1 MGRNTGDAPNLKQ
14 IQAVLFEIA
23 ALINRDLDLADFYQ
37 SIHHLVGVLMPA
49 DNLYIAIREPD
60 SDNIWFPY
68 HVDEMDPRPEP
79 RSLEQLSDVESS
91 HPTDYVFRTGLPKL
105 LLMHEQENLGLRYD
119 AGTLSIA
126 WLGVPLKNLQ
136 QETFGVIA
144 VQVYHG
150 DWVYGEQERDLL
162 VYVSQHISA
171 VLEIKWKN
179 LALAKANH
187 ELRRANESLEAKV
200 AERTLRLESAVTS
213 LAEKHRLLKDS
224 QAELLEQAHAAGMAD
239 IAASVLHN
247 IGNLL
252 NNAFVAATHIHEVP
266 IPEWIQKI
274 DKLVA
279 LMSQEQMLVADHPKH
294 ASVTGYFR
302 TLTQTMTEN
311 KRRFEGEI
319 EDLNQSLR
327 LIRQLTESQ
336 IAVTH
341 NDTFYAQTSFQQIV
355 TRVLTVFSTR
365 IESISARTELVFADT
380 DQETLPAYTLKRA
393 LSYIIENALDAIS
406 ACEAPVLT
414 IRIQRVGDGTRLII
428 EDNGHGVDP
437 EHLAAV
443 FRLGFSTKG
452 RHGFGLHYA
461 ANALRS
467 VGAKLS
473 FESQRRQG
481 SRVTI
486 QLPRYAEAATEENH
500 NPPPA

>member
-1 MGRNTGDAPNLKQ
+1 MGRNTGESPSPKQ
-14 IQAVLFEIA
+14 IQAVLFEMA

-37 SIHHLVGVLMPA
+37 SIHHLVGELMPA

-60 SDNIWFPY
+60 SDNISFPY
-68 HVDEMDPRPEP
+68 HVDEMDPRPAP

-105 LLMHEQENLGLRYD
+105 LLMHEQKTLGFRYD

-187 ELRRANESLEAKV
+187 ELRLANESLEAKV
-200 AERTLRLESAVTS
+200 AERTLRLESAVSS
-213 LAEKHRLLKDS
+213 LAEKHQLLKDS

-252 NNAFVAATHIHEVP
+252 NNSFVAATHIHEMP
-266 IPEWIQKI
+266 ITEWVQKI

-279 LMSQEQMLVADHPKH
+279 FMNQEQLLVADHPKQ
-294 ASVTGYFR
+294 ASVTGYFQA
-302 TLTQTMTEN
+302 LTQTMSEN
-311 KRRFEGEI
+311 HMRFESEI

-336 IAVTH
+336 IAISH
-341 NDTFYAQTSFQQIV
+341 NDTFYAQTSYQQIV
-355 TRVLTVFSTR
+355 ARVLTIFSTR
-365 IESISARTELVFADT
+365 IESISARTELLFADT
-380 DQETLPAYTLKRA
+380 TQETLPAYTLKRA

-406 ACEAPVLT
+406 ACDAPTLIVHM
-414 IRIQRVGDGTRLII
+414 QRVADGTRLII
-428 EDNGHGVDP
+428 EDNGQGVDA
-437 EHLAAV
+437 EHLASV

-473 FESQRRQG
+473 FESQRRRG
-481 SRVTI
+481 SHVTI
-486 QLPRYAEAATEENH
+486 QLPQYKE
-500 NPPPA
+500 PASEKKDK